1 MRVIVSREAR
11 ESLKAISAY
20 LSQYSPAAARRTRF
34 EINARIKTLPLN
46 PRKGRKVPEYDVD
59 AIREVI
65 EGDYR
70 IWYRLSHERIEIIA
84 IFHGARGV

>member
-20 LSQYSPAAARRTRF
+20 LGQYSPAARRTRF

-65 EGDYR
+65 EGGLPHLVSTLPR
-70 IWYRLSHERIEIIA
+70 AHRIIA